1 MNISTDHNSNTS
13 SFPQKTLQ
21 SAQKAAEMAIFG
33 KSLSQAQQLVQQI
46 PAAEE
51 AFKQKFR
58 ENKET
63 KRALGVIASEETE
76 SQEESVYE
84 IVKNL
89 KKTLKN
95 LAEYERKQ
103 LGL

>member
-1 MNISTDHNSNTS
+1 MNISTDNNAQRL
-13 SFPQKTLQ
+13 PQSTQ
-21 SAQKAAEMAIFG
+21 QNAQKAAALFPFG
-33 KSLSQAQQLVQQI
+33 NNLAQAQHYVQQI

-63 KRALGVIASEETE
+63 KRVLGVISSETE
-76 SQEESVYE
+76 EAEESVYE

-95 LAEYERKQ
+95 LAEYERTH